1 MASSSIS
8 LHYRKTK
15 AMPTTTLENN
25 YTKLS
30 NVQNYVPIY
39 QRFFDINEHNYNS
52 IQLNQHYFIHSILG
66 LGLGLDTDTASSASL
81 EDTSPNHLE
90 CTVSDDSG
98 NIINMPVFV
107 KYSPLLDPLKYMTG
121 KYDVKD
127 PVLMNLP
134 SYNSTPSQCH
144 PKVLDNNNMAY
155 VDAFFSFLTS
165 QCLHQCG
172 IVHGLDYYGTYLCH
186 QSEFVMNVYDDIEY
200 LSENSYFVNNID
212 RLFSLDCP
220 FDINTMMSDT
230 RRNRKQLCIQTD
242 DAVLELDDLIEECAG
257 VGVSVSDS
265 ADNHLNQNQN
275 QNLNQNHLD
284 SISLLDEHDVIMIE
298 SDNDAANGIQAT
310 FDKRET
316 SIDDDDS
323 CSSCSSNTSHDSRKS
338 DIAENDATD
347 NDNDN
352 TSNDNDTG
360 SWVSDDNNSSM
371 DCDSDDDDNDNKINE
386 KEHDNDDNDNDDND
400 DNDNDNDNEDNEDD
414 DEDDDEDDE
423 KVIAK
428 IKNFPVQAIL
438 LEQCKNTL
446 DSLMVADDELKDDE
460 WKSAL
465 FQIIMTLVIYQKLFS
480 FTHNDLHTN
489 NVMFV
494 ETEEEY
500 IFYHYDNQYYKV
512 PTFGRIFKII
522 DFGRSIYIF
531 KGQVFCSD
539 SFSPNGDATSQYNIE
554 PYYNPK
560 KPIVEPNYSFDLCR
574 LGCSLYDYFIYDIKK
589 EAKIVARNEIAE
601 LVVSWIKD
609 DKGRNILYKSNGEER
624 YLDFKLYKM
633 IARTVHNCVPATQVN
648 KALFDD
654 YKITVKKYN
663 TLSKTARNNKMKL
676 LFMNVDILETLA

>member
-1 MASSSIS
+1 MASSSTSSIS

-52 IQLNQHYFIHSILG
+52 IQLNQNYFIHSILG
-66 LGLGLDTDTASSASL
+66 LGLETLSPSPSL

-134 SYNSTPSQCH
+134 SYNSTPGQCH

-242 DAVLELDDLIEECAG
+242 DAVIELDDLIEEC
-257 VGVSVSDS
+257 VGGMSVSDS
-265 ADNHLNQNQN
+265 DADKNQTQHQHPT
-275 QNLNQNHLD
+275 QNLVESE

-298 SDNDAANGIQAT
+298 SDNLAAALH
-310 FDKRET
+310 
-316 SIDDDDS
+316 DDDDS
-323 CSSCSSNTSHDSRKS
+323 CSCCSSNTSRD
-338 DIAENDATD
+338 NDND

-352 TSNDNDTG
+352 TSNDTG
-360 SWVSDDNNSSM
+360 SWVSDDNSSM
-371 DCDSDDDDNDNKINE
+371 DCDSDDEHNKINE
-386 KEHDNDDNDNDDND
+386 EEHDNGDINGCDEENVNDDD
-400 DNDNDNDNEDNEDD
+400 DDDDGDDDDD
-414 DEDDDEDDE
+414 DEE

-446 DSLMVADDELKDDE
+446 DSLMVADDELKDEE

-500 IFYHYDNQYYKV
+500 IFYHYENKYYKV

-676 LFMNVDILETLA
+676 LFMNVDILVSV